1 LSSQPKPDLP
11 VVESPSRRSL
21 LKGLHTVAWLGLV
34 GAAGLALGA
43 VLRLV
48 SSGGGQT
55 APGPVELGPPGGLA
69 VGQARDQGPVALAR
83 DEVGYFALSLVCPHL
98 GCRPAWHAAQRRFLC
113 PCHGSAFALDGARL
127 SGPAPRGLSHVALER
142 GPDGKLVARPGREVS
157 PNTRLKV

>member
-1 LSSQPKPDLP
+1 MSSQPQHNPP
-11 VVESPSRRSL
+11 APESLSRRGL

-48 SSGGGQT
+48 SAGGGQG

-69 VGQARDQGPVALAR
+69 VGQARDQGPVALVR
-83 DEVGYFALSLVCPHL
+83 DEAGYFALSLVCPHL
-98 GCRPAWHAAQRRFLC
+98 GCRPAWHTAQRRFLC
-113 PCHGSAFALDGARL
+113 PCHGSVFALDGARL

-142 GPDGKLVARPGREVS
+142 GPRGKLVARPGRVV
-157 PNTRLKV
+157 PPGTRLKV